1 MKFLAYKTFVNVWKK
16 CLPDIV
22 FMTPRTD
29 VCVCCENFRV
39 QLKAAIQ
46 DEEKVKIT
54 TEFSFHL
61 EEA

>member
-29 VCVCCENFRV
+29 VCVHCENFCV
-39 QLKAAIQ
+39 QLKAVRKSK
-46 DEEKVKIT
+46 DNY
-54 TEFSFHL
+54 
-61 EEA
+61 